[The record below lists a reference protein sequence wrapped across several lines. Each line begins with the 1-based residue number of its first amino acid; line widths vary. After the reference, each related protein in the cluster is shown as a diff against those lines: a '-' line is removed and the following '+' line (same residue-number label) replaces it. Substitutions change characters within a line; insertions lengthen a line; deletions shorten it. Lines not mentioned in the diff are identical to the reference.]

1 MWITAKYEGVM
12 ATTGKDPP
20 NKHCS
25 LQRLSQPT
33 MEAKNDST
41 KVVPKVIRLS
51 K

>member
-1 MWITAKYEGVM
+1 MWVTAKYKGVM

-20 NKHCS
+20 SKHCS

-33 MEAKNDST
+33 MEAKDDLT
-41 KVVPKVIRLS
+41 KAVPKVIRPS